1 MHNSEH
7 SPLSEKILNRIDKA
21 GVRPIPKSYFSFRNV
36 TLWVLA
42 ALSLVA
48 GALSV
53 SSIIFRIA
61 NLPAVLPPG
70 ATLALPIAVRLMP
83 CVWILLLSVFGY
95 LAYQEIR
102 ATRKGY
108 RYEFSTIL
116 LTLLLASVVLGFGFY
131 ATGMGARLDRYA
143 ARHVPFVGKLD
154 EEQRSRWMRPEH
166 GFLIGQIVDM
176 DATTLS
182 VEDPNHVTWTVLLNE
197 EIATSS
203 VSKNMRVG
211 VRGIIASTTEFIF
224 KACDLRSLEFS
235 GERKPPFPRLT
246 HDEPERKPDS
256 ARTTEC
262 EGVRPPQE
270 SN

>member
-7 SPLSEKILNRIDKA
+7 SSLSEKILNRIDHA
-21 GVRPIPKSYFSFRNV
+21 GVRPIPKSYFSFRNIA
-36 TLWVLA
+36 LWMLA
-42 ALSLVA
+42 AFSLIA

-70 ATLALPIAVRLMP
+70 VSLALPLVVRLMP
-83 CVWILLLSVFGY
+83 FVWILLFSVFGY

-131 ATGMGARLDRYA
+131 ATGMGARLDGYA

-154 EEQRSRWMRPEH
+154 EEQRTRWMRPEH
-166 GFLIGQIVDM
+166 GFLIGQIVDRDDTM
-176 DATTLS
+176 LF
-182 VEDPNHVTWTVLLNE
+182 VEDPNHVTWRVLLNQ

-203 VSKNMRVG
+203 LSTHMRVG
-211 VRGIIASTTEFIF
+211 IRGVIASTTEFIF

-235 GERKPPFPRLT
+235 GERKPPFPRFVPY
-246 HDEPERKPDS
+246 EPERKPDH

-262 EGVRPPQE
+262 EGVRPLEE